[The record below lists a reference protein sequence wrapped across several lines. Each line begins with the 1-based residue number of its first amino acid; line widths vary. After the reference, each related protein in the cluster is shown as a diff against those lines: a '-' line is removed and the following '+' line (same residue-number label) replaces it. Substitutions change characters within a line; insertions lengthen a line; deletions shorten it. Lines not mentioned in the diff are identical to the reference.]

1 MRRFA
6 RWSFQHLG
14 GTVTVCIAAMCS
26 GPFIIG
32 ASDRMLTAGDIQFE
46 PFSPKIDA
54 LTNSIVVMVA
64 GDIGLQSII
73 LQSIREEIKQRLAKD
88 PITWLPVKDIA
99 EMYRVA
105 YNQERARQA
114 EQAILAPLGLST
126 SSFITQQRELSPEL
140 VNQIATELLNF
151 RTQSVEALV
160 VGIDNSGSHIFAVND
175 GAVTSNDTIGFA
187 AIGIGSWHANSQL
200 MFAGHSRLYELPE
213 TMLVTYS
220 AKRRAEVAP
229 GVGKGT
235 DMFMIGTQPG
245 SYTPIRP
252 GVLDEL
258 KKIYDKSFGDEQRAA
273 AKARERITTYVD
285 KIIQA
290 ASAQQQVEQTKD
302 SSGSPPAAETQPE
315 KAPNAASGDSKAPER
330 EKTD

>member
-1 MRRFA
+1 
-6 RWSFQHLG
+6 
-14 GTVTVCIAAMCS
+14 
-26 GPFIIG
+26 
-32 ASDRMLTAGDIQFE
+32 MLTAGDIQFE
-46 PFSPKIDA
+46 PFSPKIHA

-64 GDIGLQSII
+64 GDIGLQSMI
-73 LQSIREEIKQRLAKD
+73 LQSIWEEIKQRLGKD
-88 PITWLPVKDIA
+88 PTTWLPVNDIA

-160 VGIDNSGSHIFAVND
+160 VGIDNSGSHIFVVND
-175 GAVTSNDTIGFA
+175 GAVTCNDTIGFA

-245 SYTPIRP
+245 SYTPIRID
-252 GVLDEL
+252 VLDEL
-258 KKIYDKSFGDEQRAA
+258 MKIYNKSLGDEQRAA

-290 ASAQQQVEQTKD
+290 ATAQKQVEQPKD
-302 SSGSPPAAETQPE
+302 SSGSPPAVETQPKNTPDTGGGE
-315 KAPNAASGDSKAPER
+315 SQGSQEGKS
-330 EKTD
+330 